1 MTYQRLKVFFS
12 TFNLLL
18 CIVGYEFTTSLF
30 SFLMP
35 SIAESR
41 VITLPYHAFA
51 LFICLLT
58 ILFNIREKFSLKPV
72 QRWFVFFFI
81 LIIIRFLYDAY
92 YRLDVE
98 MNSDYKFQII
108 MYMIPKGLLE
118 MYAVMKSYKNI
129 SFEGLLKW
137 VYVFFSSACI
147 VTFFSNVEYQEA
159 TTNRLN
165 ANIAIGTISAG
176 HLGLSTL
183 ILSIYLLLYRRIG
196 LLKKIFVVFVVV
208 LSTLIML
215 RSGSRGPIL
224 ALIGVIMLWIFSV
237 SKHRVVG
244 LLLLLFFVLFVSL
257 LKDVIFQ
264 LVENVSP
271 MLYARFGYRDVGEQA
286 SDRLPLYEYA
296 IESFLSNPIFGKN
309 FAIYMSNGFCIYVHN
324 ILLESFMQ
332 LGLLGGV
339 IFVVVLFKV
348 FFRIVKMIQ
357 IKSPYFWLGLLLIQQ
372 VLKCMVSSSLYFTP
386 IISILIILLFMP
398 IERENCRNVFTR

>member
-1 MTYQRLKVFFS
+1 MTYQQLKIFLS

-18 CIVGYEFTTSLF
+18 CITGYEFTTSLF

-35 SIAESR
+35 SWGESR
-41 VITLPYHAFA
+41 MITLPYHAFA

-58 ILFNIREKFSLKPV
+58 ILFNIKEKFTLKPV
-72 QRWFVFFFI
+72 QGWFVFFFI

-159 TTNRLN
+159 TTDRLN

-183 ILSIYLLLYRRIG
+183 IISIYLLLYRRIG

-244 LLLLLFFVLFVSL
+244 LLLLLFFALFVSL

-271 MLYARFGYRDVGEQA
+271 VLYARFEYRDVGEQA

-309 FAIYMSNGFCIYVHN
+309 FAVYMSNGFCIYVHN

>member
-18 CIVGYEFTTSLF
+18 CIAGYEFTTSLF

-72 QRWFVFFFI
+72 QGWFVFFFI

-98 MNSDYKFQII
+98 MHSDYKFQII

-137 VYVFFSSACI
+137 VYVSFSLICI
-147 VTFFSNVEYQEA
+147 ITFFSNVAYQEA
-159 TTNRLN
+159 TTTRLN
-165 ANIAIGTISAG
+165 ANLAVDSIDAG

-183 ILSIYLLLYRRIG
+183 ILSIYLLLYRRMG
-196 LLKKIFVVFVVV
+196 LLRRIFVVFVVV

-224 ALIGVIMLWIFSV
+224 ALVGVVILWIFSV
-237 SKHRVVG
+237 SKYNVAG
-244 LLLLLFFVLFVSL
+244 LLLLFFFVFFVYL

-264 LVENVSP
+264 LVENISP
-271 MLYARFGYRDVGEQA
+271 MLYARFEYRDIGEQA
-286 SDRLPLYEYA
+286 NDRMPLYEYA
-296 IESFLSNPIFGKN
+296 IESFLSDPIFGKN
-309 FAIYMSNGFCIYVHN
+309 FAVYISNGFCVYVHN
-324 ILLESFMQ
+324 ILLESLMQ
-332 LGLLGGV
+332 LGLFGGI

-398 IERENCRNVFTR
+398 IERENCKNVFTI